1 MLNFKSILSC
11 SLMLLLKSFT
21 MPNASAQTYPF
32 PEDVSSISGLMKA
45 SYEVV
50 SGAKGA
56 KRQWARDRSLHH
68 PDAIYAYTRS
78 NGEQVVLALNEF
90 HGDTDAMIME
100 TDFFES
106 EVNRE
111 VRIFGNIA
119 HVWSTYQTQLVEDG
133 PVERRGIN
141 SIQLI
146 YQDDRWWIISWIFDK
161 ETEVNRIPRSFDSN

>member
-1 MLNFKSILSC
+1 MKLTSPTS
-11 SLMLLLKSFT
+11 SF
-21 MPNASAQTYPF
+21 AQTYPLE
-32 PEDVSSISGLMKA
+32 EDVSTISGLIKA

-56 KRQWARDRSLHH
+56 KRQWERDRSLHH
-68 PDAIYAYTRS
+68 PDAVYAYTRS
-78 NGEQVVLALNEF
+78 DGEQVALTLSEF

-100 TDFFES
+100 TDFYES
-106 EVNRE
+106 EITRE

-119 HVWSTYQTQLVEDG
+119 HVWSTYQTQLVKDG

-146 YQDDRWWIISWIFDK
+146 YQEDRWWIISWIFDK
-161 ETEVNRIPRSFDSN
+161 EKVGQVIPRTFDWN